1 MIGVFGRLKL
11 PHQRSHGGTVV
22 IWQVNN
28 MKFNKFKK

>member
-11 PHQRSHGGTVV
+11 PYQTSHGDTVV
-22 IWQVNN
+22 IWQVN